1 MNVRKAGK
9 VVVAVESEKL
19 TMSDEFEQLQWPWRG
34 LHCGRCGQHRAG
46 GSGQSLRGSRPT
58 SQRARG
64 YKETPRRTH
73 AHSRRLAPTSTADRL
88 SEARLMPKR

>member
-46 GSGQSLRGSRPT
+46 GSGQSPRTTAQLRS
-58 SQRARG
+58 
-64 YKETPRRTH
+64 
-73 AHSRRLAPTSTADRL
+73 HSRSD
-88 SEARLMPKR
+88 ARTQPPARAYLDC